1 MNEKY
6 IWEYLMGKI
15 GNAYGVAAVMG
26 NLMAESS
33 LSPVCATS
41 LKRAGYDS
49 ITQYIA
55 DSDSGKHDFA
65 HDGVAFGLAQ
75 WCYYSRK
82 QAFLDYAKKLG
93 GSVSAINVQL
103 EYLWKEM
110 SEKYKTVWAAVCQA
124 NDIRGASDIIMLKYE
139 KPATTTEAAKK
150 KRADYGQKF
159 YDQFATAR
167 DEDIADAVNADKQDE
182 PKLNGKKT
190 VRAKVNVN
198 VREGDSKN
206 YAIYGLLQK
215 GQEAQWVATAE
226 NGWFAIRFRGQ
237 VGWVCNE
244 FAERV

>member
-1 MNEKY
+1 MNKRY
-6 IWEYLMGKI
+6 IWDYLMGNV
-15 GNAYGVAAVMG
+15 GNAYGVAAIMG

-33 LSPVCATS
+33 LSPVCATN
-41 LKRAGYDS
+41 LHRAGYGS

-65 HDGVAFGLAQ
+65 HDGVAFGLVQ
-75 WCYYSRK
+75 WCYHSRK
-82 QAFLDYAKKLG
+82 QALLDYAKKLG
-93 GSVSAINVQL
+93 GSVSALNVQL

-110 SEKYKTVWAAVCQA
+110 SGYKAVWNAVLTA
-124 NDIRGASDIIMLKYE
+124 KDVRSASDIIMLKYE

-159 YDQFATAR
+159 YDQFATVMA
-167 DEDIADAVNADKQDE
+167 EGIVAAVNADKQDE

-206 YAIYGLLQK
+206 YAKYGLLPK
-215 GQEAQWVATAE
+215 GQDAEWVATAE
-226 NGWFAIRFRGQ
+226 NGWFAIRFRGK